1 MAAKYSLGLDYGTNS
16 VRAIIVDVSNGD
28 ELATAVADYKRGDA
42 GVITDASNVHVA
54 RQHPQD
60 YLDGLVECVASAME
74 IAKTDPGFSPADM
87 IGIGVDTTGS
97 TPIPVNAAGTPLAL
111 TPKFGDNINALAWLW
126 KDHSS
131 VSEAEQS
138 GTSARSGTA

>member
-87 IGIGVDTTGS
+87 IGIGVDTVDSGILRLD
-97 TPIPVNAAGTPLAL
+97 PYGMHYRQLGPRVHPPL
-111 TPKFGDNINALAWLW
+111 
-126 KDHSS
+126 SS
-131 VSEAEQS
+131 LIA
-138 GTSARSGTA
+138 